1 MIQNEWQNKTEKLSI
16 LIRDPNNTLPLI
28 IKKHKREKKESSID
42 KIKERE
48 FTRYD
53 LFVSN
58 LSIHI
63 ENKKRNPLF
72 RNVLIYEEMNLLFYF
87 DLLLYTCFLLN

>member
-1 MIQNEWQNKTEKLSI
+1 MAKQDRKVI
-16 LIRDPNNTLPLI
+16 LIRDPNNPLPLI

-42 KIKERE
+42 KRKEKE

-58 LSIHI
+58 LSINI

-87 DLLLYTCFLLN
+87 DLLLLLVFY

>member
-1 MIQNEWQNKTEKLSI
+1 MAKQDRKVI
-16 LIRDPNNTLPLI
+16 LIRDPSNLLPLI
-28 IKKHKREKKESSID
+28 IKKNKRKDKKKEKSID
-42 KIKERE
+42 KRKERE
-48 FTRYD
+48 FPRYD

-72 RNVLIYEEMNLLFYF
+72 RNVLIYEMNLLFYF
-87 DLLLYTCFLLN
+87 DLLLLLVC